1 MLSKEIMGLLALWIL
16 WINTLLIAAAAYK
29 EVARLRALQK
39 QLASRAGDGA
49 ALVKAR
55 VLRGEGPG
63 GAIAEHRVAQL
74 GRAGAEQKGLRTIV
88 FNDRDHGGALF
99 GGALAIEGH
108 EGEIA
113 LAANEQAELWLC
125 ADRVASA
132 ATSASDEVFDKAY
145 AEARKARGFS
155 RTVSTPIEAGSE
167 VFVFGRIEREGDA
180 RVFCAAEDGGLLIAT
195 FDPRP
200 WLTRKIGLGLF
211 FIVAE
216 LVIAAALTWL
226 ALRPPVFGLV
236 STLGGALCL
245 AHFLLV
251 QPAGTWLRDA
261 LRPPSRAFLR
271 GRWVRSA
278 PVADESK
285 ASKTTSG
292 ALSRAT

>member
-29 EVARLRALQK
+29 EVARLRARQK
-39 QLASRAGDGA
+39 QLAPRAGEGA

-55 VLRGEGPG
+55 VVRGEGPG
-63 GAIAEHRVAQL
+63 GAIAAHRVEQL
-74 GRAGAEQKGLRTIV
+74 GRAGAEQKGLRTIA
-88 FNDRDHGGALF
+88 FNDRDHGAALF

-108 EGEIA
+108 DGEIA
-113 LAANEQAELWLC
+113 LAASEQAELWLP
-125 ADRVASA
+125 ADRVANA
-132 ATSASDEVFDKAY
+132 AACASDEVFDKAY
-145 AEARKARGFS
+145 AEARKARGFA
-155 RTVSTPIEAGSE
+155 RTVSTPIDANSE
-167 VFVFGRIEREGDA
+167 LFVFGRIA
-180 RVFCAAEDGGLLIAT
+180 RDGAGCALCAADDGGLLIAT

-200 WLTRKIGLGLF
+200 WLARKIGLGLL

-216 LVIAAALTWL
+216 LAIAAALTWL

-245 AHFLLV
+245 AYFLLV

-278 PVADESK
+278 AVADDAK
-285 ASKTTSG
+285 APSATKG
-292 ALSRAT
+292 ALSRAV